1 MNKTILNFTLAL
13 SLTVSAFALE
23 NVFSIS
29 TDSAVSYVDNGYNG
43 GQLTIKGQK
52 LGSTSSNVQLRIET
66 FRKVGSSVQLNRY
79 VSNLNQGSQLPTQV
93 RVYNSN
99 SNWRQVGSRSQGLL
113 DINLGDNNNMSGIIF
128 NRAFNANVVRSRQ

>member
-1 MNKTILNFTLAL
+1 MNKTILNFALAL
-13 SLTVSAFALE
+13 SLTVSAFALD

-29 TDSAVSYVDNGYNG
+29 TDSRTSYVDNGYNG
-43 GQLTIKGQK
+43 GELTIKGQK

-79 VSNLNQGSQLPTQV
+79 VSNIAQGTQLPTQV

-99 SNWRQVGSRSQGLL
+99 SSWGQVGSRNQGLL
-113 DINLGDNNNMSGIIF
+113 DINLGDGSNLSGVIF
-128 NRAFNANVVRSRQ
+128 NRSFNANIVTR